1 MTDKQTEE
9 THPQPDQFGFRDFA
23 LLEGETIEAAI
34 DLAGGGRNGPVA
46 RPDAML
52 LTPQRV
58 IHIEGNGRRRRAVFA
73 SLQDIDAV
81 ELGYHREGNGAFIW
95 AALALVVAILLYFV
109 IDSNSGSIAAAVIVT
124 LMGVYLVVDQVLSPG
139 KSQVVFRAGTSE
151 VRCQLK
157 ANPSS
162 DDIQHFINQVFQLK
176 ADNSRDYARG
186 DHFSPR

>member
-1 MTDKQTEE
+1 MTDEHTEE
-9 THPQPDQFGFRDFA
+9 MHSQPDQFGFRDFA

-34 DLAGGGRNGPVA
+34 DLAGGGRNGLVA
-46 RPDAML
+46 RPEAML

-81 ELGYHREGNGAFIW
+81 EIGYQREGNGGFIW
-95 AALALVVAILLYFV
+95 AALAVVVAILLYFV
-109 IDSNSGSIAAAVIVT
+109 IDSTPGSIAAGVIVT
-124 LMGVYLVVDQVLSPG
+124 LMGAYLMVDQILSPG
-139 KSQVVFRAGTSE
+139 KSQLVFRAGTSE

-162 DDIQHFINQVFQLK
+162 DDIQAFINQVFQFK
-176 ADNSRDYARG
+176 ADSHRDYARG
-186 DHFSPR
+186 DRFSPR